1 MSTIGLEFCDAGLQA
16 ARGTENGPE
25 VVDLGG
31 GETGWPAVACQEP
44 DGFRFGPEAEGMWFT
59 HPRAV
64 SHLFL
69 EKLSHE
75 ASELLGKNGA
85 PISYS
90 QLAYYFLSD
99 YAKRIAARG
108 GSPAKIVL
116 AVPGRYLRDNAT
128 EEQTIG
134 LLLGMASELKLPLV
148 RIIDMGCAALGG
160 AAARELP
167 RGSPVIHVD
176 VHLHAAEVSVYR
188 QETQLVRRHYHHVPQ
203 TGYAPI
209 LRHLKNAM
217 GNRFLRHT
225 AFDIHE
231 DRRLEQAFYQQT
243 KDFLLGPGRLEKE
256 FLYQINTGRRSYQL
270 PVTRAQLGADL
281 QAFDQTLVTNVTSV
295 AHDQGIAPTRCLV
308 SLTDR
313 AARLEGL
320 ESKLRSAGFTRIIR
334 LRPGA
339 AAMGAAE
346 LGEGYAP
353 VADLADVPV
362 EASVPLTL
370 ASAHELPVE
379 ANLVRPAQ
387 LEGRPSPSH
396 VIVDGI
402 GRLIGESGLLI
413 GTRHTHSEVD
423 LALPESFDA
432 VGDYAVRV
440 TRDGSRVRIELPAS
454 GLATA
459 PVDLVAGDRLCLTGA
474 GQTTEI
480 LLASCPG
487 PSNGRSTT

>member
-1 MSTIGLEFCDAGLQA
+1 
-16 ARGTENGPE
+16 
-25 VVDLGG
+25 
-31 GETGWPAVACQEP
+31 
-44 DGFRFGPEAEGMWFT
+44 
-59 HPRAV
+59 
-64 SHLFL
+64 
-69 EKLSHE
+69 
-75 ASELLGKNGA
+75 
-85 PISYS
+85 
-90 QLAYYFLSD
+90 
-99 YAKRIAARG
+99 
-108 GSPAKIVL
+108 
-116 AVPGRYLRDNAT
+116 
-128 EEQTIG
+128 
-134 LLLGMASELKLPLV
+134 
-148 RIIDMGCAALGG
+148 
-160 AAARELP
+160 
-167 RGSPVIHVD
+167 
-176 VHLHAAEVSVYR
+176 
-188 QETQLVRRHYHHVPQ
+188 
-203 TGYAPI
+203 
-209 LRHLKNAM
+209 
-217 GNRFLRHT
+217 
-225 AFDIHE
+225 
-231 DRRLEQAFYQQT
+231 
-243 KDFLLGPGRLEKE
+243 
-256 FLYQINTGRRSYQL
+256 
-270 PVTRAQLGADL
+270 VTRAQLAADL

-353 VADLADVPV
+353 VADLSDVPV

-379 ANLVRPAQ
+379 ASLVRPTP

-402 GRLIGESGLLI
+402 GRPISEAGLLI

-423 LALPESFDA
+423 IALPESFDA

-480 LLASCPG
+480 LLVYCPG
-487 PSNGRSTT
+487 QSNGRGAA